1 MVFLLL
7 TWRFY
12 KENFRVASFG
22 FAALIGFQLALGISN
37 IYFQVPLYVAIAH
50 NLGALFLLMYLSFIR
65 LKSST
70 ISTA

>member
-1 MVFLLL
+1 MTSL
-7 TWRFY
+7 
-12 KENFRVASFG
+12 G
-22 FAALIGFQLALGISN
+22 FASLIGLQLALGVSN

-50 NLGALFLLMYLSFIR
+50 NLGALFLLMYLSFVR